1 MRSRVLPNFNIGEGR
16 RVSVGIEQSNKKTC
30 VSALLDE
37 TLKKIPFSTG
47 NIMAELDEQQLYPLH
62 P

>member
-16 RVSVGIEQSNKKTC
+16 RVSVGIVQSNKKTC

-37 TLKKIPFSTG
+37 TLKKKIPFSTG
-47 NIMAELDEQQLYPLH
+47 NIMAELDE
-62 P
+62 

>member
-1 MRSRVLPNFNIGEGR
+1 MGSRVLPNFNIGEGR

-47 NIMAELDEQQLYPLH
+47 NIMAELDE
-62 P
+62 